1 MKLSRQDSKNAP
13 SKKSATPPQAPKTE
27 AEELGRMWDAIA
39 ALLDDTTVQ
48 PGSKRNQYY
57 TTPSTAS
64 PQADDAAQAYQFG
77 DSPRSGNAGEPPA
90 QRPLAP
96 NTPTADSS
104 PGANVGPQLLPA
116 PDQANPAGMP
126 VQPLPPTAK
135 LAVSE
140 SSEGGAAPMSSGY
153 VPPAEAFV
161 ARSEPARPL
170 RTPGDPFELPAGLD
184 YASVFIR
191 GRAEGITIEMGAG
204 RWDDL
209 LYLLSYRI
217 EQTGGLFRNS
227 PATIEVGGRQLN
239 EPELH
244 DLRTV
249 MATYGMQPSE
259 VRTSSERS
267 FAAAV
272 ALGYAATLIGADGN
286 PVNEARSANTDGDGH
301 GAYFIY
307 RGSLRSGQI
316 LTRAENILLI
326 GDVNPGAEV
335 NSDGDILVWG
345 RMRGI
350 AHAGANGNRGSIVAA
365 FDLDPVQLRIDQV
378 VAASQAGQNES
389 GPRWGSTRA
398 ASRRPEIARLVDGR
412 LTIEAWDEAKS
423 AGAPLLKRRPS

>member
-39 ALLDDTTVQ
+39 ALLDDTTVH
-48 PGSKRNQYY
+48 PSNKRTQYY
-57 TTPSTAS
+57 TTPSDAAPLADAAAQANPFAAS
-64 PQADDAAQAYQFG
+64 PQ
-77 DSPRSGNAGEPPA
+77 SSSAGESPA
-90 QRPLAP
+90 QRPVAP
-96 NTPTADSS
+96 NS
-104 PGANVGPQLLPA
+104 PAAGTSPDASVGPQLLPA
-116 PDQANPAGMP
+116 PDHASPAGMP
-126 VQPLPPTAK
+126 VQPLPSTTRLTAT
-135 LAVSE
+135 E
-140 SSEGGAAPMSSGY
+140 TPDDGPAPVSSGY

-161 ARSEPARPL
+161 APTEPKRPL

-249 MATYGMQPSE
+249 MATYGMQPGE
-259 VRTSSERS
+259 IRTSSERS

-272 ALGYAATLIGADGN
+272 ALGYAATQIGADGN
-286 PVNEARSANTDGDGH
+286 PVNEARQAIANGDSH

-350 AHAGANGNRGSIVAA
+350 AHAGAHGNRSSIVAA